1 MRDKLAKLISV
12 FKKDGIKKATG
23 KVLRYSKGFIKSHM
37 GLAYRIDFKKH
48 RDGYLELIKEATR
61 DTERV
66 LIWRSSFGWDV
77 PLFQR
82 PQHIAR
88 AMARTGSTV
97 FYEVTPMTDDV
108 KGIKKAE
115 NGLYLVNFQNKHLSE
130 LLLTELDGFSGPKY
144 LQFYSTD
151 WTMSVDYVN
160 SFITR
165 GYKILYEYIDD
176 LSPKLA
182 GTKELPVNVREKYE
196 AAMSDSENYFMVTT
210 ADLLFEDAKNR
221 RGQRRL
227 CFSTNGV
234 DYGFFRDTSDEV
246 TFDVDFMKVLET
258 GKPLVGYYGAMA
270 EWFDYDLIKMI
281 DNTDRFTVVL
291 FGIRYDDS
299 LDRSGI
305 LDLKNVFFMGPR
317 NYDVLKYYASKIDI
331 LTIPFVINDITKATS
346 PLKLFEYM
354 ALHKPIVTSA
364 MNECMKYRSAMIGH
378 NADEFISLLDTALE
392 KAKDPEYIALLDR
405 EARENSWSAKAE
417 IITEMLASA
426 EKGDG

>member
-1 MRDKLAKLISV
+1 MNDKLAKLISV
-12 FKKDGIKKATG
+12 FKKDGLKTASA
-23 KVLRYSKGFIKSHM
+23 KVLRYAKGFIKSHM
-37 GLAYRIDFKKH
+37 GLAYRIDFKKN
-48 RDGYLELIKEATR
+48 RDGYLELIKEAIN
-61 DTERV
+61 DTKRV

-88 AMARTGSTV
+88 AMAKTGSTV
-97 FYEVTPMTDDV
+97 FYEVTPMTDNV

-115 NGLYLVNFQNKHLSE
+115 TGLYLVNFQNKYVGD
-130 LLLTELDGFSGPKY
+130 LLLSALDGFFGPKY

-160 SFITR
+160 SFVKK

-182 GTKELPVNVREKYE
+182 GTKELPVNVCEKYE
-196 AAMSDSENYFMVTT
+196 AAMSDSENYYMVTT
-210 ADLLFEDAKNR
+210 ADLLLEDAKNR
-221 RGQRRL
+221 RGKRHL

-234 DYGFFRDTSDEV
+234 DYDFFNDMSNEV
-246 TFDVDFMKVLET
+246 TLDDDFKKVLER

-270 EWFDYDLIKMI
+270 EWFDYDLIKKI
-281 DNTDRFTVVL
+281 DATDRFTVVL

-305 LDLKNVFFMGPR
+305 LGLKNVCFMGPR
-317 NYDVLKYYASKIDI
+317 NYDVLKYYANKLDI

-364 MNECMKYRSAMIGH
+364 MNECMKYSSAMIAH
-378 NADEFISLLDTALE
+378 NADEFITLLDTALE
-392 KAKDPEYIALLDR
+392 KANDPEYIALLDR

-417 IITEMLASA
+417 IITEMLTSA
-426 EKGDG
+426 ETEGH